1 MARYLVLL
9 AAAAVALALGGAS
22 AEGAGAGFAFGPLH
36 PVFSSFGEYGSALSC
51 PAGSPVSTSTC
62 YLVGEGPGGTP
73 PPGTTAYAGEAQDY
87 TNEVVP
93 VHDGVVGTPFVFAN
107 GLSGSAI
114 SCPGGSSCEIAGAS
128 GSSFAPVFI
137 PLASGDPGAP
147 VAVPLSGHVVWDDI
161 VCTGAGDCVG
171 VGWTTPSG
179 ASSSTQY
186 GFLAVLKGGKLASAQ
201 VIKSLGQVNGIS
213 CASASLCTAVGSTF
227 SPTFKGHGFFLEI
240 TGGKVG
246 APHVLT
252 DTGGL
257 NSVACPVS
265 AGSCLAFG
273 EVNAG
278 AKGILPV
285 RALITNGAATV
296 TTESDTLPSVD
307 GVACAALGK
316 CIGYGTVDPNEKG
329 EHGYLTTVS
338 GGQLG
343 SPVALPGADSVYT
356 LSCPLAGSCVGIASL
371 QHGAYGDS
379 SVGTF
384 TVAG

>member
-9 AAAAVALALGGAS
+9 TTVVVALALGSGA
-22 AEGAGAGFAFGPLH
+22 AEGTGAGFAFGPLH

-73 PPGTTAYAGEAQDY
+73 PPGTTTYAGEAQDY

-93 VHDGVVGTPFVFAN
+93 VHGGVVGTPLVFAN
-107 GLSGSAI
+107 GLSGSMI

-128 GSSFAPVFI
+128 GSSSAPVFI
-137 PLASGDPGAP
+137 PLTNGDPGAP
-147 VAVPLSGHVVWDDI
+147 VTVPLSGHVVWQDI
-161 VCTGAGDCVG
+161 ACTAVGDCIG

-186 GFLAVLKGGKLASAQ
+186 GYIAVLKGGKLASAQ
-201 VIKSLGQVNGIS
+201 VIKSLGQVNGVS
-213 CASASLCTAVGSTF
+213 CVSASLCVAVGSTF

-240 TGGKVG
+240 SAGKVG
-246 APHVLT
+246 APHVLS

-265 AGSCLAFG
+265 AVGCLAFG

-278 AKGILPV
+278 AQGILPV
-285 RALITNGAATV
+285 RALITGGAASV
-296 TTESDTLPSVD
+296 TTESDSLPSVA
-307 GVACAALGK
+307 GVACAAPGK

-329 EHGYLTTVS
+329 EHGYVTAVS

-343 SPVALPGADSVYT
+343 SPVAVPDSDSVYT
-356 LSCPLAGSCVGIASL
+356 LSCPLAGSCVGIASV

-384 TVAG
+384 TVEG